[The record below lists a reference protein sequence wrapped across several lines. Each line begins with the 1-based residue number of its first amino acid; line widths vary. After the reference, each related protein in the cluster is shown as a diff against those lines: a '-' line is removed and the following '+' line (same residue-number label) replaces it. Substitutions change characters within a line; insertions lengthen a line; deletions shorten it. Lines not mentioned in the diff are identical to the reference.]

1 MLSLARLAL
10 LLALA
15 GCTAAPPPVAPPAPA
30 ATPAAG
36 LCRIGPDDGPLLADR
51 GIGGT
56 GISAE
61 GDRGIGGTGSTGG
74 TGILGVITGFASVC
88 VNGLEIHTAPTLA
101 VELEGVAASPAQ
113 LRAGQV
119 VVVEA
124 VGPPEALRARRLAVR
139 HEVIGPVEQ
148 QRGAEG
154 LRVAGQE
161 VRFTPEMRGG
171 SAWRIGDWVAVSGL
185 RRPDGRVMAS
195 RIDRRDPG
203 PVLVRGIVEQD
214 PQGLHIG
221 ALPFQP
227 PLTLRP
233 GAAVTV
239 TGRFAEGRF
248 VTESVSGDLLLTD
261 PARAFGAGVERL
273 VIDSYFTMTD
283 GVLQLGGTSFGLA
296 PQRFGSRRAVIDA
309 RREAGRGFTA
319 TEMRG
324 PGEAPGSR
332 GPLGQPGAARPDG
345 RGMGRGGIGARPM
358 GPRDRD
364 DGIRGGDRDM
374 PGGGGGRLNRPKE
387 D

>member
-1 MLSLARLAL
+1 MRVLACLLL

-15 GCTAAPPPVAPPAPA
+15 GCTAAPTPVATPSQA

-36 LCRIGPDDGPLLADR
+36 VCRIGPDDGPVLADR

-88 VNGLEIHTAPTLA
+88 VNGLEVHTAPTLA
-101 VELEGVAASPAQ
+101 VELEGVAASTAQ

-119 VVVEA
+119 VMVEA
-124 VGPPEALRARRLAVR
+124 GGPPEALRARRLAVR
-139 HEVIGPVEQ
+139 YEVIGPVEQ
-148 QRGAEG
+148 QRGTEG

-161 VRFTPEMRGG
+161 LRFTPEMRGG

-185 RRPDGRVMAS
+185 RRPDGRIMAT

-203 PVLVRGIVEQD
+203 PVLVRGIVERD
-214 PQGLHIG
+214 AQGLHIG

-239 TGRFAEGRF
+239 TGRFAAGRF
-248 VTESVSGDLLLTD
+248 VTESVSGDLLHTD
-261 PARAFGAGVERL
+261 PARAFGSSVERL

-283 GVLQLGGTSFGLA
+283 GMLWLGGTSFGLA

-319 TEMRG
+319 TEMRN
-324 PGEAPGSR
+324 PGEAPGSQ
-332 GPLGQPGAARPDG
+332 GPIRAPGARAPEPRGRTGPDG
-345 RGMGRGGIGARPM
+345 VGARPM

-364 DGIRGGDRDM
+364 DGFRGGDRDM
-374 PGGGGGRLNRPKE
+374 PGGGRMNRPKE

>member
-1 MLSLARLAL
+1 MRSLARLLL

-15 GCTAAPPPVAPPAPA
+15 GCTAAPPVAPPTPVATPA
-30 ATPAAG
+30 PAAG
-36 LCRIGPDDGPLLADR
+36 LCRIGPDDGPVLADR

-56 GISAE
+56 GISTGE
-61 GDRGIGGTGSTGG
+61 GDRGIGG

-88 VNGLEIHTAPTLA
+88 VNGLEIHTAPSLA
-101 VELEGVAASPAQ
+101 VELEGAAASLAQ

-124 VGPPEALRARRLAVR
+124 AGPPEALRARRLAVR
-139 HEVIGPVEQ
+139 YEVIGPVEQ
-148 QRGAEG
+148 QRGTEG

-161 VRFTPEMRGG
+161 VRYTPELRGG

-185 RRPDGRVMAS
+185 RRPDGRIMAT
-195 RIDRRDPG
+195 RIDRREPG

-214 PQGLHIG
+214 PQGPHIG

-261 PARAFGAGVERL
+261 PARAFGPSVERL

-283 GVLQLGGTSFGLA
+283 GMLRLGGTSFGLA

-309 RREAGRGFTA
+309 RREPGRGFTA

-332 GPLGQPGAARPDG
+332 GPLGQPGNARPDG
-345 RGMGRGGIGARPM
+345 RGTGRDGIGARPM

-364 DGIRGGDRDM
+364 DGVRGGDRDM
-374 PGGGGGRLNRPKE
+374 PGGGGRLNRPKE